1 MSSDANSSDT
11 DSASSLSSD
20 SDAEEGSKTSNNKRK
35 KERLRDKWKK
45 EFKSPE
51 DLVKAFENYHFS
63 NNSKKALDASDPKIL
78 SSVIGANETHLY
90 KIDEQHGNW
99 LDCIQSRKQPISP
112 VEIGHMACVVCLIS
126 HIAMKIP
133 RKLKW
138 NPIKE
143 NFNNDKEANR
153 LLSRSQRK
161 PYGTGYLNS

>member
-1 MSSDANSSDT
+1 MKVYEKYDNGITVLTSGGYPNGIRYEGSEGWIFVSRGSYVASSSDPV
-11 DSASSLSSD
+11 
-20 SDAEEGSKTSNNKRK
+20 E
-35 KERLRDKWKK
+35 
-45 EFKSPE
+45 
-51 DLVKAFENYHFS
+51 S